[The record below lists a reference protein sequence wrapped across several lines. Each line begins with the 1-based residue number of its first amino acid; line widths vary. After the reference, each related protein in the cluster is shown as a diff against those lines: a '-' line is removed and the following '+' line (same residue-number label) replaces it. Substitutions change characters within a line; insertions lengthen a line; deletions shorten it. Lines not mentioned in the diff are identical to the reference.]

1 MREVGFLYPLSQD
14 RCTVPWWPFKW
25 ASPSRRGQLFRNSL
39 EPTLKSQSIHCGLEA
54 MPGWVGNVSS
64 LIFLHCN
71 CYSLDFVLS
80 LKQLVSQRHWN
91 QPDSTSHLSSDLWT
105 LLRINRSLVSVTFMY
120 ERLLVLTVYL
130 THAVLHRR
138 KSWQFH
144 AKTKDHDNLQKC
156 ISVSVLDRSDFEQTR
171 RNETWLQ
178 MCFYCF
184 GRKWSLISN

>member
-120 ERLLVLTVYL
+120 ERLLVFDRISDPCCSAQKKVMTVSCKDKGSRQFTEMRLSFCARPFWFWTNTKKWNLTTNVFL
-130 THAVLHRR
+130 LF
-138 KSWQFH
+138 W
-144 AKTKDHDNLQKC
+144 
-156 ISVSVLDRSDFEQTR
+156 
-171 RNETWLQ
+171 
-178 MCFYCF
+178 
-184 GRKWSLISN
+184 